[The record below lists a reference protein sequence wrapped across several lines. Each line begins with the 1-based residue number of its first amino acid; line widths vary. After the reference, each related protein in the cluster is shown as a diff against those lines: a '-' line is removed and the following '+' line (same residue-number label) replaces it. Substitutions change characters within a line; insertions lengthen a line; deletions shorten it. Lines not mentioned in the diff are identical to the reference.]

1 MAKNPTT
8 WQGATPYDADA
19 SVAPSGLDSFQN
31 PTPNGERPWRGATPY
46 THSGSVGKSG
56 GKNLGNPYPKAS
68 DRVAAKPLAHGNG
81 SMAPATAHSGPEPK
95 TSPVRKWH
103 KNRGYNMTVPS
114 GDPDSVG
121 PMRKPARGID

>member
-1 MAKNPTT
+1 MAKNPTD
-8 WQGATPYDADA
+8 WNGPTPWTAYA
-19 SVAPSGLDSFQN
+19 SVAPSGLDSFGS

-81 SMAPATAHSGPEPK
+81 SMAPATPHSGPEPK
-95 TSPVRKWH
+95 P
-103 KNRGYNMTVPS
+103 TVPPKS
-114 GDPDSVG
+114 WKKNGYTMSVPSTLG
-121 PMRKPARGID
+121 GGHMRKKARGID